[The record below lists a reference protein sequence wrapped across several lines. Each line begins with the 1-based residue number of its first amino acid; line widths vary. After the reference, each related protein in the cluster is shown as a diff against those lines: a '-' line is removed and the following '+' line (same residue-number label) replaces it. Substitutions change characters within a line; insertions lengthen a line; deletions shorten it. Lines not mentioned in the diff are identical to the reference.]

1 MDNSNKIQKYAILVS
16 VRMLECICSM
26 DIYNRKQ
33 VLGVLISSAMQVG
46 VMALLTLYY
55 GSNPT
60 MESLKSSRILTW
72 MYVAYLTY
80 YGSTCFQR
88 VSLLHDETNS
98 TLSST
103 ICLVLLAMTCLYC
116 SKLGYTA
123 MLRSSLAVVAF
134 AMGSLVVLVYG
145 VTSKMS
151 LENLYQA
158 QDSYNV
164 LYYTLTDFSK
174 SVDLIFWVLLMGNGS
189 SKGEAYRYLGY
200 KTLALVLI
208 SVIGISVL
216 GGVSVIYEYP
226 FLDFGAYSQPFGI
239 QRADGLYTLVTTML
253 CVLNVSTA
261 VILSRVLLNERV
273 KSKRLEGVLILIM
286 FVISYFMRGVDLNV
300 LSATL
305 VLVLSA
311 VIPSLLNLTTQP
323 QH

>member
-1 MDNSNKIQKYAILVS
+1 
-16 VRMLECICSM
+16 
-26 DIYNRKQ
+26 
-33 VLGVLISSAMQVG
+33 
-46 VMALLTLYY
+46 
-55 GSNPT
+55 
-60 MESLKSSRILTW
+60 
-72 MYVAYLTY
+72 
-80 YGSTCFQR
+80 
-88 VSLLHDETNS
+88 
-98 TLSST
+98 
-103 ICLVLLAMTCLYC
+103 
-116 SKLGYTA
+116 